1 MEKVAISVFKA
12 RCLSM
17 LEKVRRTG
25 APILITRRGEPIA
38 EVTPPSPEHAREDW
52 LGSAAGTGQ
61 ILGDIVSP
69 IAGDDWEALGK

>member
-38 EVTPPSPEHAREDW
+38 EVTAPSPEHGRENW
-52 LGSAAGTGQ
+52 LGSAAGTGE
-61 ILGDIVSP
+61 ILGDVISP
-69 IAGDDWEALGK
+69 IAGDDWEVLGE